1 MLVIHN
7 VVLILEQLAMH
18 NDVIYLAQ
26 MHNDVIYLEHMH
38 NIVIYL
44 EHMHN
49 VYFVKKKLLNI
60 YLLSK
65 LVNLMSKVTL
75 HIYFIIYICTL
86 KTLCNYAT

>member
-1 MLVIHN
+1 MLVMHN

-44 EHMHN
+44 EHVHN
-49 VYFVKKKLLNI
+49 VYFVKKTLKHLFTVKACKFNVKSYITHLFYNI
-60 YLLSK
+60 YLH
-65 LVNLMSKVTL
+65 T
-75 HIYFIIYICTL
+75 
-86 KTLCNYAT
+86 